1 MLPDY
6 GTGAVMGVPAHD
18 SRDFDFAKQYDLPI
32 TTVVV
37 EPGHVPDSGEPSEA
51 FTGLG
56 ELVGSAEFDGLQGEQ
71 AKAAIIKAAEQR
83 GVGAAKI
90 TFRLRDWLISR
101 QRYWGCPIPVIHCDD
116 CGVVPVPESD
126 LPVELPGMWTSA
138 AAAAARSSAL
148 PSGNR

>member
-1 MLPDY
+1 M
-6 GTGAVMGVPAHD
+6 
-18 SRDFDFAKQYDLPI
+18 
-32 TTVVV
+32 
-37 EPGHVPDSGEPSEA
+37 
-51 FTGLG
+51 
-56 ELVGSAEFDGLQGEQ
+56 GSAEFDGLQGQ

-101 QRYWGCPIPVIHCDD
+101 QRYWVARSQYHCDD

-126 LPVELPGMWTSA
+126 LPVELPVMWTSA
-138 AAAAARSSAL
+138 AAAAVRSSAL